1 MRRPLRV
8 TSCLLL
14 VTILLTVTGCA
25 KLKQFTRPI
34 TKPITKVVG
43 TVGAVGGA
51 ILPPYASPKAKI
63 TVLGFANNT
72 AKGSVEIGLALRKTL
87 VESLVNT
94 NRFILSEPNAKVA
107 DLSIAVVL
115 SEFDP
120 RVSGGKAGIGGGGG
134 TGNATFGGLLGVS
147 LNKANIAFDIQ
158 IVSVTTQE
166 VLAVSH
172 IRGQASDST
181 SSIKWQDARLSA
193 YNNTPMGK
201 AIRLCLT
208 ESARYI
214 IHGIPAKYYKY
225 Y

>member
-1 MRRPLRV
+1 M
-8 TSCLLL
+8 L
-14 VTILLTVTGCA
+14 VTILLTGTGCA

-51 ILPPYASPKAKI
+51 IFPPYASPKAKI
-63 TVLGFANNT
+63 TVLDFTNNA
-72 AKGSVEIGLALRKTL
+72 AKSPVEIGLALRKAL
-87 VESLVNT
+87 VDALAGT
-94 NRFILSEPNAKVA
+94 NRFILSEPNTKAA
-107 DLSIAVVL
+107 DLSIAVSL
-115 SEFDP
+115 AEFDP

-147 LNKANIAFDIQ
+147 LNKANIAFDIK
-158 IVSVTTQE
+158 IVSLATQE
-166 VLAVSH
+166 VLASSH
-172 IRGQASDST
+172 IRGQASDTT
-181 SSIKWQDARLSA
+181 SSIKWQDARLTT

-208 ESARYI
+208 ESARSI
-214 IHGIPAKYYKY
+214 IQGIPVRYYKY